1 MKIKGI
7 MDMKL
12 RTIRRHIREGFK
24 NIYRNGWM
32 TIASIGAVTMTLILV
47 GVFLALILNLNQIA
61 NKIEE
66 DVEMKVFIDLT
77 ADEDDIKQLGEE
89 IDSLPEVDTLKFSS
103 NSDELHDLVDGMG
116 DEGDAWL
123 ILEDD
128 NPLNHA
134 YIVRATEPKET
145 ENVASKIEN
154 FANVDK
160 VKFGKDYVQNLFKFN
175 TYARNVGIIL
185 VAGLLLTAIFLISN
199 TIKLTIMARSTEIS
213 IMKLVG
219 ATNGF
224 IRWPFFIE
232 GMLLGILGAIV
243 PISLIMIGYL
253 YLYQKLGSQT
263 AFSFIELLPYNPFAW
278 QLSLILL
285 VLGVLIGVWGSIMSV
300 RKFLKV

>member
-134 YIVRATEPKET
+134 YIVRSNESKET

-232 GMLLGILGAIV
+232 GMLLGILGAKSIPSIKKGHLGNAFRYFRSYRSDIV
-243 PISLIMIGYL
+243 NYDWILIFISKIRL
-253 YLYQKLGSQT
+253 T
-263 AFSFIELLPYNPFAW
+263 NSFFIYRITPL
-278 QLSLILL
+278 
-285 VLGVLIGVWGSIMSV
+285 
-300 RKFLKV
+300 